1 MHDKTTDTIQ
11 TAAQKA
17 LAINLDE
24 LRYGTIVEIG
34 AGQEV
39 ARHFFSAG
47 AAAGTVAK
55 TMSAYDMQ
63 FSDEIYGKVGRYV
76 SHERVEQMLD
86 HEFGLLVSRLGESRG
101 EQTTFFTYA
110 STVAAKSF
118 NSDSHCHGHVGIRFQ
133 LHPNAAHSTIY
144 FHVRMMDDDN
154 QGQCEALGVM
164 GTNIIHGVFNHLHDN
179 LNAPKAFIQRLLDS
193 LDSDRLEIDFIQFAG
208 YGFEQVEN
216 RLMNLYLIRSW
227 CTRSV
232 MFDAKGQSI
241 IPTSVMRKSPIM
253 IIRGSF
259 KPPTKVHVDMFESGL
274 NTFARNSGVQ
284 PESIV
289 SLAEITM
296 TELGG
301 ESSDG
306 DAEFLARV
314 DLLNALGHSVLI
326 SDYFRYFRLR
336 SWLRRFT
343 SEPLALTL
351 SVLDFH
357 TLFNQ
362 AYYEGL
368 EGGILEGMG
377 KLFQDNTQVYVYP
390 SIIDNRIVTLANVE
404 VDSSQRYLL
413 KYLVDNNLLLDCPYI
428 SEENLPISA
437 RRTAEMIEAGKDRWQ
452 ENVPESVRDKIVSQ
466 NLFGYRAKD

>member
-1 MHDKTTDTIQ
+1 
-11 TAAQKA
+11 
-17 LAINLDE
+17 
-24 LRYGTIVEIG
+24 
-34 AGQEV
+34 
-39 ARHFFSAG
+39 
-47 AAAGTVAK
+47 
-55 TMSAYDMQ
+55 
-63 FSDEIYGKVGRYV
+63 
-76 SHERVEQMLD
+76 
-86 HEFGLLVSRLGESRG
+86 
-101 EQTTFFTYA
+101 
-110 STVAAKSF
+110 
-118 NSDSHCHGHVGIRFQ
+118 
-133 LHPNAAHSTIY
+133 
-144 FHVRMMDDDN
+144 
-154 QGQCEALGVM
+154 
-164 GTNIIHGVFNHLHDN
+164 
-179 LNAPKAFIQRLLDS
+179 
-193 LDSDRLEIDFIQFAG
+193 
-208 YGFEQVEN
+208 
-216 RLMNLYLIRSW
+216 
-227 CTRSV
+227 

-390 SIIDNRIVTLANVE
+390 SIIDNHIVTLANVE
-404 VDSSQRYLL
+404 VDSNQRYLL
-413 KYLVDNNLLLDCPYI
+413 RYLIDNNLLLDCPYI

-437 RRTAEMIEAGKDRWQ
+437 RRTAEMIEAGKDGWQ